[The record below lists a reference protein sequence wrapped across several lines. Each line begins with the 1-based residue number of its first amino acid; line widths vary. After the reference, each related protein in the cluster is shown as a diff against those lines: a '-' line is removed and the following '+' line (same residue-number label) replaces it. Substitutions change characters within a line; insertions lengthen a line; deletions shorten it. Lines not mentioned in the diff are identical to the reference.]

1 MDFSL
6 SNGFPQIEREP
17 YDIHKT
23 AFSADIGYELKPVTF
38 R

>member
-6 SNGFPQIEREP
+6 SNGFPQIER
-17 YDIHKT
+17 DIHKT